1 MKKYKYL
8 SLLIIALSL
17 FSSCENV
24 KIEDDYYYIETE
36 NIDGMEITLKG
47 NGYGVYGQML
57 PKYMTGSIKELMQG
71 TPLKIQTSAA
81 DDNNPSYNEI
91 FLTFEK
97 NGYIKSFE
105 TDISVLKEDGLVQT
119 KVTYID
125 EDNKEQYL
133 NTKYPLE
140 GEILVD
146 KKVKSITL
154 YIKGYKY
161 YPTTFSSIYY
171 KGDLTSEDYEEL
183 KGTQVDNEFTIN
195 YVRITDK

>member
-1 MKKYKYL
+1 M
-8 SLLIIALSL
+8 
-17 FSSCENV
+17 
-24 KIEDDYYYIETE
+24 
-36 NIDGMEITLKG
+36 
-47 NGYGVYGQML
+47 
-57 PKYMTGSIKELMQG
+57 
-71 TPLKIQTSAA
+71 
-81 DDNNPSYNEI
+81 
-91 FLTFEK
+91 
-97 NGYIKSFE
+97 
-105 TDISVLKEDGLVQT
+105 
-119 KVTYID
+119 
-125 EDNKEQYL
+125 